1 MKKGLLSLLTGL
13 FLFAFASNSQA
24 YELSDRLLNSGND
37 SQASLSM
44 AMANKAASSKVAFNC
59 YITTEPLSLGSSKYP
74 GLGDVF
80 VINPISLHGSF
91 GVRFHSFY
99 VGYSVG
105 FNMSYLPFI
114 PNHSDSWHLFPN
126 IHPFTIDAKYFIPTG
141 GSSLSPFVNLKLGTA
156 ISVDTD
162 SSGRWEFISEN
173 FPVTMGLNGSVIVGC
188 EFGRFVLGTG
198 IELHSAQTG
207 KSFEQEG
214 FYPLDATYHAATFV
228 IQAGV
233 RIGQTVK

>member
-1 MKKGLLSLLTGL
+1 MKKGFLSLLTGL

-37 SQASLSM
+37 NHASLSM
-44 AMANKAASSKVAFNC
+44 AMANNAASGKVAFNC
-59 YITTEPLSLGSSKYP
+59 YITTDAISLGASRYP
-74 GLGDVF
+74 GQGNLF
-80 VINPISLHGSF
+80 IMNPISLHGSF

-105 FNMSYLPFI
+105 FNLSLLPDV
-114 PNHSDSWHLFPN
+114 PYHDYHLFTN

-141 GSSLSPFVNLKLGTA
+141 SSSLSPFVNLKLGAA
-156 ISVDTD
+156 ISADFGST
-162 SSGRWEFISEN
+162 GGWEFIRSDY
-173 FPVTMGLNGSVIVGC
+173 PVTMGLNGSVIVGC

-198 IELHSAQTG
+198 IELHGAQTG
-207 KSFEQEG
+207 ESFEWEG
-214 FYPLDATYHAATFV
+214 FDPFDATYHATTFV

-233 RIGQTVK
+233 RIGKTVK

>member
-1 MKKGLLSLLTGL
+1 MKKGLLGLLTGL

-59 YITTEPLSLGSSKYP
+59 YITTEPLSLGSSSYP
-74 GLGDVF
+74 GQGDLF
-80 VINPISLHGSF
+80 IINPFSLHGSF

-105 FNMSYLPFI
+105 FNLSLLPDV
-114 PNHSDSWHLFPN
+114 PYHDYHLFTN

-141 GSSLSPFVNLKLGTA
+141 GSSLSPFVNLKLGVA
-156 ISVDTD
+156 ISADFGST
-162 SSGRWEFISEN
+162 GGWEFIRSDY
-173 FPVTMGLNGSVIVGC
+173 PVTMGLNGSVIVGC

-228 IQAGV
+228 LQAGV
-233 RIGQTVK
+233 RIGKTVK